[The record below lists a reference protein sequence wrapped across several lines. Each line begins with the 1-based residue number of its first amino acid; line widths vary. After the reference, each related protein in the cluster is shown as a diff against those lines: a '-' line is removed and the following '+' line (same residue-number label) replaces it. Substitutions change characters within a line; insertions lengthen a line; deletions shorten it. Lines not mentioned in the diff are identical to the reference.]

1 VIIGVP
7 KEIKTREYRVGMV
20 PAGVGALSRAGHKVL
35 VEKGAGEG
43 SGVPDTEYQRVG
55 ATLVAS
61 PDEVWKSAEMIVK
74 VKEPLEQEYDR
85 IQDGQVI
92 YTYFHLAA
100 VPELAKVLVKK
111 RVAAVAYETIQLDDG
126 SLPLL
131 RPMSEVAGKMSIQVG
146 AACLEKERGGKGILL
161 GGVPGVRRARVV
173 IIGGGVVGTN
183 AAKMAVG
190 LGAEV
195 TILDVNLNQLAYLD
209 DVFLGRVSTLN
220 SDQENI
226 ARTVREA
233 DLVVGGVL
241 IPGGKAP
248 KLVSEAM
255 IAEMSK
261 GSVVVDVAVDQ
272 GGCIE
277 TCRPTTHDHPTYE
290 VHGVIHYC
298 VANMPGAVPQTS
310 TFALTNTTRPYAKK
324 IADLGLPEAI
334 KQDRALAKGLN
345 TYGGH
350 VTYDAVARDLGYP
363 YVPISDAIGAKK

>member
-1 VIIGVP
+1 VIIGIP
-7 KEIKTREYRVGMV
+7 REIKTREYRVGMV

-61 PDEVWKSAEMIVK
+61 PDEVWKSAEMVVK

-85 IQDGQVI
+85 IQDGQII

-100 VPELAKVLVKK
+100 VPELAKILVKK
-111 RVAAVAYETIQLDDG
+111 RVSSVAYETIQLDDG

-248 KLVSEAM
+248 KLVSEGM
-255 IAEMSK
+255 ISEMSK

-310 TFALTNTTRPYAKK
+310 TFALTNTTRPYARK
-324 IADLGLPEAI
+324 IADLGLVEAL

-350 VTYDAVARDLGYP
+350 VTYEAVARDLGYP
-363 YVPISDAIGAKK
+363 YVPLSDAIGGKK